1 MGTRSRIHAGALAFL
16 LSLALLANAQTPEQA
31 NKLNEFLLR
40 SGSELG
46 NAKSN
51 LLEMTAGLQSPDS
64 DRAMMIID
72 SASDAQCSFTQ
83 LTITSA
89 LLAMMVD
96 SRDQASVRKMNVVIT
111 KSSVRT
117 SINALRIIN
126 REMAKIQSQAAVSE
140 SRKLRDLIQAIR
152 DEIQRTVPENQQ

>member
-16 LSLALLANAQTPEQA
+16 LSLACLANAQTPEQA
-31 NKLNEFLLR
+31 NKLNEFLHR